1 MTAPDGNRPRPN
13 KYSKAKY
20 LCLVGLVFAGAI
32 PLCLIGILTT
42 FFVVDALIA
51 LDILPVDEVPDS
63 VDEVPDLRAGSV
75 VNDMLAPGAA
85 NEILGMASTIDKEP
99 FYLVLLSALTDI
111 GLMVLAAIPGGV
123 MLLYPKWKQYAP
135 PIIPFNGYR
144 DTEDWLNPITIHWIC
159 VVLSF
164 CFIYDG
170 ELFQAYG
177 QMVWHATSLV
187 AMCFFWIT
195 LRKLIRLEKDLETMD
210 TPGGADTTS

>member
-1 MTAPDGNRPRPN
+1 MTSPDGNRPRPN
-13 KYSKAKY
+13 KYIWAKS
-20 LCLVGLVFAGAI
+20 LCLGGLVFAGAI
-32 PLCLIGILTT
+32 PLAMIGIPTT
-42 FFVVDALIA
+42 FFVIDALIA
-51 LDILPVDEVPDS
+51 LDILPVDEVPA

-159 VVLSF
+159 VVLSA

>member
-1 MTAPDGNRPRPN
+1 MTGPDGNRPNRVAEV
-13 KYSKAKY
+13 KSSRDHAKTF
-20 LCLVGLVFAGAI
+20 CLLGL
-32 PLCLIGILTT
+32 ILS
-42 FFVVDALIA
+42 LLLMIA
-51 LDILPVDEVPDS
+51 SLY
-63 VDEVPDLRAGSV
+63 
-75 VNDMLAPGAA
+75 DMLAPGAA
-85 NEILGMASTIDKEP
+85 NEILEMPSINYQVP
-99 FYLVLLSALTDI
+99 FYLVLRSGI
-111 GLMVLAAIPGGV
+111 GQMVLAAIPGGV

-159 VVLSF
+159 VVLSA

-195 LRKLIRLEKDLETMD
+195 LR
-210 TPGGADTTS
+210 

>member
-1 MTAPDGNRPRPN
+1 M
-13 KYSKAKY
+13 
-20 LCLVGLVFAGAI
+20 
-32 PLCLIGILTT
+32 IGILTT
-42 FFVVDALIA
+42 LFVIDA
-51 LDILPVDEVPDS
+51 LDILPVDEVPA

-75 VNDMLAPGAA
+75 VNDMLSPGAA

-159 VVLSF
+159 VVLSA
-164 CFIYDG
+164 CFIYDC

>member
-1 MTAPDGNRPRPN
+1 MTRPDGNRPRPN
-13 KYSKAKY
+13 KYIKAKS
-20 LCLVGLVFAGAI
+20 LCLVGLVFKGAI
-32 PLCLIGILTT
+32 PLAMIGILTT
-42 FFVVDALIA
+42 FFVIDALIA
-51 LDILPVDEVPDS
+51 LDILPVDEVPA

-85 NEILGMASTIDKEP
+85 NEILVMASTIDKEP

-144 DTEDWLNPITIHWIC
+144 DTEDWLNQITIHWIC
-159 VVLSF
+159 LVLSF

>member
-1 MTAPDGNRPRPN
+1 MTRPDGNRPRPN
-13 KYSKAKY
+13 KYIWAKS
-20 LCLVGLVFAGAI
+20 LCLGGLVFAGAI
-32 PLCLIGILTT
+32 PLAMPGILTT
-42 FFVVDALIA
+42 LFVIDALIA
-51 LDILPVDEVPDS
+51 LDILP

-144 DTEDWLNPITIHWIC
+144 DKKDFKKDLWNPITIHWIC
-159 VVLSF
+159 PLLVLF
-164 CFIYDG
+164 MGDQV
-170 ELFQAYG
+170 ELFPTY
-177 QMVWHATSLV
+177 VTLVFLATYLV
-187 AMCFFWIT
+187 AMRFFWVT
-195 LRKLIRLEKDLETMD
+195 YRNLSKDNGTMD
-210 TPGGADTTS
+210 TPGEADTTS

>member
-1 MTAPDGNRPRPN
+1 MTRPDGNRPRPN
-13 KYSKAKY
+13 KYIWAKS
-20 LCLVGLVFAGAI
+20 LCLGGLVFAGAI
-32 PLCLIGILTT
+32 PLAMIGIPTT
-42 FFVVDALIA
+42 FFVIDALIA
-51 LDILPVDEVPDS
+51 LDILP

-159 VVLSF
+159 VVLSVF
-164 CFIYDG
+164 FIYDG

-210 TPGGADTTS
+210 TPRAADTTS

>member
-1 MTAPDGNRPRPN
+1 MTSPDGNRPRPN
-13 KYSKAKY
+13 KYIKAKS
-20 LCLVGLVFAGAI
+20 LCLVGLVFTGAI
-32 PLCLIGILTT
+32 PLAMIGILTT
-42 FFVVDALIA
+42 LFVIDALIA
-51 LDILPVDEVPDS
+51 LDILP

-164 CFIYDG
+164 CFVYDG

>member
-1 MTAPDGNRPRPN
+1 MTRPDGNRPRPN
-13 KYSKAKY
+13 KYIKAKS
-20 LCLVGLVFAGAI
+20 LCLVGLVFTGAI
-32 PLCLIGILTT
+32 PLAMIGILTT
-42 FFVVDALIA
+42 FFVIDALIA
-51 LDILPVDEVPDS
+51 LDILPVDEVPA

-159 VVLSF
+159 LVLSF

>member
-1 MTAPDGNRPRPN
+1 MTRPDGNRPRPN
-13 KYSKAKY
+13 KYIKAKS
-20 LCLVGLVFAGAI
+20 LCLVGLVFTGAI
-32 PLCLIGILTT
+32 PLAMIGIPTT
-42 FFVVDALIA
+42 FFVIDALIA
-51 LDILPVDEVPDS
+51 LDILP

-159 VVLSF
+159 VVLSVF
-164 CFIYDG
+164 FIYDG